1 MAVPT
6 IPAGPV
12 GRSGA
17 GAQAPGRSGRAGSR
31 GRRGRSSSG
40 SPAAAARR
48 RLYWPLLLPAL
59 LVYVL
64 FLVAPALYGVYIS
77 FTSWSGRGDA
87 PVWVGLANYVSLTG
101 DAMFRRAFI
110 NTLAIL
116 VVSGLGIFAATFLI
130 ASVLREVRWSRPA
143 LSIIFFP
150 YLLSPIAVGI
160 ALSLLLAP
168 NGLFNAGLRG
178 VGLSALAKMWLTP
191 DLIFQVILVGLVWVS
206 VGFYLTLMMSAIGRI
221 PRYYYEAAELDGAG
235 RLSTFFNVT
244 LPMTWDVVSV
254 AAVLWCINAI
264 KVFEFIY
271 GFTGSGSAPA
281 PQARTLTI
289 AQFLT
294 TTGGQNPQY
303 ELGLGSAMAVVM
315 VALISVFVV
324 AVRRLMHRDALE
336 F

>member
-1 MAVPT
+1 MTAQALPVPART
-6 IPAGPV
+6 GSPV
-12 GRSGA
+12 GR
-17 GAQAPGRSGRAGSR
+17 
-31 GRRGRSSSG
+31 GRRHTST
-40 SPAAAARR
+40 SPAARARR

-59 LVYVL
+59 AVYVL
-64 FLVAPALYGVYIS
+64 FLVAPALWGGYIS
-77 FTSWSGRGDA
+77 LTEWSGRGED
-87 PVWVGLANYVSLTG
+87 PVWVGLANYADLAG
-101 DAMFRRAFI
+101 DAMFQRAFL

-116 VVSGLGIFAATFLI
+116 VVSGIGVFAATFTI

-143 LSIIFFP
+143 LAIIFFP

-168 NGLFNAGLRG
+168 SGLVNAGLRG
-178 VGLSALAKMWLTP
+178 VGLGALAKQWLTP

-221 PRYYYEAAELDGAG
+221 PRHYYEAAELDGAG
-235 RLSTFFNVT
+235 RLTVFWHVT
-244 LPMTWDVVSV
+244 LPMTWDVVTV

-264 KVFEFIY
+264 KVFEFVY
-271 GFTGSGSAPA
+271 GFTGSGSAPP

>member
-1 MAVPT
+1 MT
-6 IPAGPV
+6 
-12 GRSGA
+12 
-17 GAQAPGRSGRAGSR
+17 AQALPVPAPARR
-31 GRRGRSSSG
+31 GRRRTPVST

-59 LVYVL
+59 AVYVL
-64 FLVAPALYGVYIS
+64 FLVAPALWGAYVS
-77 FTSWSGRGDA
+77 LTEWSGRGED
-87 PVWVGLANYVSLTG
+87 PVWVGLANYTSLAG
-101 DAMFRRAFI
+101 DAMFRRAFV

-116 VVSGLGIFAATFLI
+116 VVSGIGVFAATFTI

-143 LSIIFFP
+143 LAIIFFP

-168 NGLFNAGLRG
+168 SGLLNAGLRG
-178 VGLSALAKMWLTP
+178 VGLGVLAKQWLTP

-221 PRYYYEAAELDGAG
+221 PRHYYEAAELDGAG
-235 RLSTFFNVT
+235 RFTVFWNVT
-244 LPMTWDVVSV
+244 LPMTWDVVTV
-254 AAVLWCINAI
+254 ASVLWCINAI
-264 KVFEFIY
+264 KVFEFVY
-271 GFTGSGSAPA
+271 GFTGRGSAPP

-294 TTGGQNPQY
+294 TAGGQNPQY